1 MLGQS
6 TGESCHIRRGGICLR
21 RPFETIRTVHVIL
34 GVVECLRRPFERI
47 WNVKRKRMCKT
58 LWQGIILHRFARIVL
73 AFVFCVVLR
82 SVFQNR
88 QFWNGG
94 SLYPRN
100 RGLQPSCRPACFL
113 FCCHESECCARWHKA
128 WQNCGCMRMLE
139 RFTGTFFLSLTD
151 VRSASALRRNG
162 FCTVGDWSL
171 VCSSSLEPLD
181 SESTNKALGL
191 VPF

>member
-21 RPFETIRTVHVIL
+21 RPFETIQTVHVIL

-100 RGLQPSCRPACFL
+100 GGCSHHAAQPASYSVAMRVNAVPAGTK
-113 FCCHESECCARWHKA
+113 SDKIVAACACWKDL
-128 WQNCGCMRMLE
+128 LE
-139 RFTGTFFLSLTD
+139 HFFYLSLMYGQPLPSEETD
-151 VRSASALRRNG
+151 SVLSVIEAWSAVQA
-162 FCTVGDWSL
+162 
-171 VCSSSLEPLD
+171 
-181 SESTNKALGL
+181 
-191 VPF
+191 